1 MATDFFK
8 NLYHADP
15 GVVPD
20 ELINLTEPK
29 ITPEMNECLC
39 KEFSD
44 EEISDALFQMGP
56 LKAPGPD
63 GFPTW
68 FFSAIGI
75 FYGMM

>member
-44 EEISDALFQMGP
+44 EEISDALFQMV
-56 LKAPGPD
+56 L
-63 GFPTW
+63 
-68 FFSAIGI
+68 
-75 FYGMM
+75 